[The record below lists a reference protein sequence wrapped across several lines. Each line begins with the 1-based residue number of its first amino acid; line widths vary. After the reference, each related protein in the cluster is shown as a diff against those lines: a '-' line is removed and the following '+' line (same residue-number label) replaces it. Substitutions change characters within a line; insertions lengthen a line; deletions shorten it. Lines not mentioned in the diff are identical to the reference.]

1 MGNQNFRTLRGGQ
14 SKLQKEKIPVQYH
27 QHLKQAPNHLFI
39 SIDSTLSQILKCGVM
54 MMMKS
59 VVCRVLPLYKF
70 CKCVATACRTE
81 DRTTS
86 DKYAAFYKNL
96 YCTYTPNI

>member
-39 SIDSTLSQILKCGVM
+39 SIDSKLSQILKCGVM
-54 MMMKS
+54 MMMMILRICC
-59 VVCRVLPLYKF
+59 VQGVAAVQVLQVRRNRLQ
-70 CKCVATACRTE
+70 
-81 DRTTS
+81 D
-86 DKYAAFYKNL
+86 
-96 YCTYTPNI
+96 